1 MREVFRDVDVDRA
14 GPAVKGEVD
23 RLLHHVAGLRRIRR
37 AGTISWCVAA
47 NIACESGVRLTPE
60 VSFSAPLPFQ
70 SSEAYPEIAST
81 G

>member
-1 MREVFRDVDVDRA
+1 M
-14 GPAVKGEVD
+14 
-23 RLLHHVAGLRRIRR
+23 VAE
-37 AGTISWCVAA
+37 

-81 G
+81 GQESDMATASPENRLKAPGPAVAKQTPRRPENIA